1 MLARSCFLT
10 RLTCFMQD
18 IIPPQPMSTVQGI
31 FGFLLG
37 SRPPSN
43 SDTVISVK
51 HTVLAVAWLA
61 INQSVCVCI
70 PSRKSMGIRFT
81 CHRHSYLPKKLK
93 ENLDPSGIG
102 TVTISVSLQ

>member
-70 PSRKSMGIRFT
+70 PSSMGIRFT
-81 CHRHSYLPKKLK
+81 CHCHSYLPKKLK